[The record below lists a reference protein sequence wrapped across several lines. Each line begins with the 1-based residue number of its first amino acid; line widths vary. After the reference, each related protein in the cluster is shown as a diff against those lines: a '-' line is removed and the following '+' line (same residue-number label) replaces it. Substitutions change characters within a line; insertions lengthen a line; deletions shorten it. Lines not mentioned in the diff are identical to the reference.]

1 MIIVWFSKIISSLK
15 AYFLLLFSIAQERA
29 LYTGG
34 LLFLVSTEGWLIGL
48 PRKEPSPYEQSLG
61 GFWGWGGR
69 SWRCL
74 FTGSSVL
81 PAVSSKS
88 IDTFKLYSQ
97 ACGIPGD
104 PHSTKFFPGR
114 SAGKEYACNAGDP
127 GWIPGLGRSPGEGN
141 HYPLQYSGLENSM
154 DYIVHG
160 VAKSQTRLSDFHF
173 QYLQTTFW
181 MKVKIE
187 SLEKVFTF

>member
-1 MIIVWFSKIISSLK
+1 MNPLLGFKTPTSPYWHK
-15 AYFLLLFSIAQERA
+15 FLLLFSIAQERA

-104 PHSTKFFPGR
+104 PHSTKFFPGS
-114 SAGKEYACNAGDP
+114 SASKEYACNAGDP
-127 GWIPGLGRSPGEGN
+127 GWIPELGRSPGEGIG
-141 HYPLQYSGLENSM
+141 YPLQDSWTSLVTQSVNNPPAIWETWLWSL
-154 DYIVHG
+154 DWE
-160 VAKSQTRLSDFHF
+160 DP
-173 QYLQTTFW
+173 
-181 MKVKIE
+181 
-187 SLEKVFTF
+187 LEKG